1 MTHEA
6 MPIGGDGRVAAASA
20 QVRLV
25 GRFALGVELVWAL
38 EPTLRDCEHT
48 GIGVEPVR
56 RYIADQVQA
65 VPSMN
70 IEDNT
75 VEIARMV
82 QRHLAGPDEASQ
94 RHSNSDEA
102 PTGWWPP
109 CPRHPNYHPM
119 RAQVIQDIA
128 CWVCPETG
136 AVGTAIGSL

>member
-1 MTHEA
+1 MTDEP
-6 MPIGGDGRVAAASA
+6 MRVGGAGTAAAA
-20 QVRLV
+20 PMQLRLV

-56 RYIADQVQA
+56 RYIADQEQV

-75 VEIARMV
+75 VHIATMV
-82 QRHLAGPDEASQ
+82 QRHLAGPDETAVGQ
-94 RHSNSDEA
+94 
-102 PTGWWPP
+102 WPP
-109 CPRHPNYHPM
+109 CPRHPHQHPL
-119 RAQVIQDIA
+119 RPQVIQDVA

-136 AVGTAIGSL
+136 AAGTAIGSL